1 MKKEEKIK
9 EIKKVV
15 YNLISWGLVLNMFFF
30 VVFLILGGISV
41 LVGLDRSKIEP
52 SLNVIFGIQFI
63 IFLITVPSKLL
74 ISQFWYSEK

>member
-30 VVFLILGGISV
+30 VIFLILGGISV

-52 SLNVIFGIQFI
+52 SLNVIFGVQFI

-74 ISQFWYSEK
+74 ISQFWYSKK